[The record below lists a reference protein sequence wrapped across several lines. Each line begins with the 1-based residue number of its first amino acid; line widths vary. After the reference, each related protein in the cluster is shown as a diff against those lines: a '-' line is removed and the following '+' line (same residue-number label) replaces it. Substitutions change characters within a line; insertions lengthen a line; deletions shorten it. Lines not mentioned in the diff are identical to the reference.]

1 LKDRLAKDIE
11 EATSACEYA
20 TFVFDEV
27 DLMPVQLLDVILFY
41 IDFHT
46 PTRSQPIDFRK
57 TIFIFIRY
65 KKKRQLYSYKISF
78 CSNTGGTSIIE
89 LAQKY
94 HLSSIKREDYN
105 ILEIQQVLSDASFNE
120 QGKNEF

>member
-1 LKDRLAKDIE
+1 
-11 EATSACEYA
+11 
-20 TFVFDEV
+20 
-27 DLMPVQLLDVILFY
+27 M
-41 IDFHT
+41 
-46 PTRSQPIDFRK
+46 
-57 TIFIFIRY
+57 
-65 KKKRQLYSYKISF
+65 KKKRQLYLYKISF